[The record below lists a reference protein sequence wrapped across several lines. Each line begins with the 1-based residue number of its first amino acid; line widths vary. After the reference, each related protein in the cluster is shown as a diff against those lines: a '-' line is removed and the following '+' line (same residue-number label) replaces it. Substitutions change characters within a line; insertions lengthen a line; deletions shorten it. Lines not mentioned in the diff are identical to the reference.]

1 MSFPLFPF
9 CGIRCRRTRSDL
21 FQLKVARDS
30 TGRSVQFLVAVVG
43 FHQRVAEQVAL
54 QAVTVVRKVYPVG
67 PGQSGPVP
75 PLHRSVAP
83 GHRIEIPHG
92 QSVPPGG
99 LYMTHLW
106 YDDGEVTFDA

>member
-43 FHQRVAEQVAL
+43 FHQRASPA
-54 QAVTVVRKVYPVG
+54 RY
-67 PGQSGPVP
+67 
-75 PLHRSVAP
+75 HRSIAP
-83 GHRIEIPHG
+83 
-92 QSVPPGG
+92 SPPA
-99 LYMTHLW
+99 T
-106 YDDGEVTFDA
+106 A